1 VLSAQTQVGLGE
13 GSDFKTL
20 RYTTLS
26 FAPGYSYN
34 IILKKFFMNLT
45 LSVGPAHHW
54 VNFKDANGKVR
65 DDISINSTVTGRFGV
80 GYNSDRF
87 FAGIG
92 VSTQSRVV
100 RFEETR
106 FLNSTNLVKIL
117 VGYRI
122 QEFGVLKKR
131 VWDVL
136 PTL

>member
-1 VLSAQTQVGLGE
+1 VLSAQTQVGRGE

-34 IILKKFFMNLT
+34 IILKKFFMNIT
-45 LSVGPAHHW
+45 LSVGPAHQW

-65 DDISINSTVTGRFGV
+65 DEISINSTVTGRFGV